1 MKLTLTYFSSQGGKI
16 LKKLIMT
23 CNLIVV
29 ISMLAV
35 INISASVHS
44 ENRKISIKADDM
56 QLRDLFREIEN
67 NSEYAFFYSEQYS
80 ELDRK
85 ISMDIT
91 EGNINTIMSKL
102 LDNTNLDY
110 QILDNNFVVI
120 KPKTTQQENVVNGKV
135 VDADGNSLPGVKVLI
150 KGTDK
155 GAITDGDGNY
165 SIAISDPAAI
175 LVFSSIGFN
184 EEEMAVGAQT
194 VINLTMVE
202 ILDELSEVVVIGYG
216 YQRKEAVTGS
226 VGSIGGDEIRE
237 VPSSDMTSALQGR
250 VAGVEMMQT
259 NSKPGSTMQIRIRGT
274 RSLNADNDPLIVLD
288 GIPFSGSISDIDPNG
303 IKSIDILKDASATAI
318 YGSRGANGVIL
329 ISTNKGSKGQKAQ
342 LSYNTYFGFKK
353 AIKYPMM
360 NGADFYR
367 LRTLADRFD
376 NGLDEDSTVNTDWQ
390 DLFYRDAIF
399 KNHDMKVTGG
409 TENGSYNFGVGY
421 YQDQSPIPS
430 QQFTRYSIRGSIDQA
445 VGKYIK
451 IGFSSNNIYSLTEGD
466 QIGLYGVLSMTPL
479 ATPYNADGTLKRT
492 VRMAVDEPFMITR
505 DVIDNLGDTWVSE
518 TKAYAAYNN
527 LYGELNIPGIE
538 GLKYR
543 INLGSNIRIEGK
555 GTFTG
560 EGVNSTSATNSS
572 AASITNKYSNGWIL
586 ENLLSYNR
594 TFAEKHDLNLV
605 ALYSTEE
612 NQYNKSHVQARD
624 IPNPDFQYYN
634 LGLATGEITVSPGVD
649 IYDPS
654 RERYQNYYKTGL
666 VSWMGRVIYSYDA
679 RYMFTAAVRSDGS
692 SRLSEGNKWH
702 TYPALS
708 LGWNIGNET
717 FMDNVTFINL
727 LKIRAG
733 YGQTSNQA
741 VEPYATLGS
750 LATRPYN
757 FGDQYVTGYYV
768 NNLPSNLGWEY
779 SETYNYGLDFS
790 LFKGRLSGA
799 AEYYITNTKDLLL
812 QVSLPPT
819 SGAENVYGNIGKT
832 RNKGVELSLNGK
844 ILDNYNGWN
853 WELGFNLY
861 HNKNTLIALASG
873 VEEDVANWWFV
884 GHPINVVYDYE
895 YLGIWQEDEADELE
909 LYESG
914 GNVGMIKVRYTGD
927 YNEDGTPVRRIG
939 PDDRIP
945 LSVDPDFQGGF
956 NTYVSYKGI
965 DLSIVG
971 AYKKGGLLISTLHSS
986 SGYLN
991 MLTGRRNNVDVD
1003 YWTPENTDARYP
1015 YPDGIIESDNP
1026 KYGST
1031 LGYFDASY
1039 MKIRTITLG
1048 YSLDGINWIKKNG
1061 LSKLRIYITAQNPF
1075 VFFSPFHSETGLDP
1089 EANSYGNENAAVSN
1103 AYRQRILTIGTNT
1116 PSTRNYLVGL
1126 NVTF

>member
-1 MKLTLTYFSSQGGKI
+1 MRLTLTSSSFMKGRYFKRLI
-16 LKKLIMT
+16 LT
-23 CNLIVV
+23 CNFIALI
-29 ISMLAV
+29 SLLAV
-35 INISASVHS
+35 TYATAAVHA
-44 ENRKISIKADDM
+44 EGKKISIKAEDI

-67 NSEYAFFYSEQYS
+67 NSEYAFFFSDQYS

-85 ISMDIT
+85 VNLEIN
-91 EGNINTIMSKL
+91 EGNINTILDRL
-102 LDNTNLDY
+102 LDKTNLDY

-120 KPKTTQQENVVNGKV
+120 KPKAKLQETVVKGKV
-135 VDADGNSLPGVKVLI
+135 VDAEGNGLPGVKVLI

-155 GAITDGDGNY
+155 GAITDIDGNY
-165 SIAISDPAAI
+165 SLAVPSTDAI
-175 LVFSSIGFN
+175 LVFSSLGYQEI
-184 EEEMAVGAQT
+184 EIAVGSQT
-194 VINLTMVE
+194 VINMVMKEALEE
-202 ILDELSEVVVIGYG
+202 IDEVVVIGYG

-226 VGSIGGDEIRE
+226 VGSIGGDEVRE
-237 VPSSDMTSALQGR
+237 VPAADMTNALQGR
-250 VAGVEMMQT
+250 VAGVEMLQT

-274 RSLNADNDPLIVLD
+274 RSLTADNDPLIVLD

-329 ISTNKGSKGQKAQ
+329 ISTNKGNKGQSAQ
-342 LSYNTYFGFKK
+342 LSYNTYYGFKK
-353 AIKYPMM
+353 VIKYPMM
-360 NGADFYR
+360 NGHDFYE
-367 LRTLADRFD
+367 LRKLADRYD
-376 NGLDEDSTVNTDWQ
+376 NGLDEDSTINTDWQ
-390 DLFYRDAIF
+390 DLLYRDAIVMS
-399 KNHDMKVTGG
+399 HDLNLTGG
-409 TENGSYNFGVGY
+409 TENGSYNFGIGY
-421 YQDQSPIPS
+421 YLDQSPIPS

-445 VGKYIK
+445 IGKYIN

-479 ATPYNADGTLKRT
+479 ASPYNDDGSLRRT
-492 VRMAVDEPFMITR
+492 IRMALDEPFMITR
-505 DVIDNLGDTWVSE
+505 DVIDNLGDSWVSE
-518 TKAYAAYNN
+518 TKAFAAYNN
-527 LYGELNIPGIE
+527 LYGELKIPGIK

-543 INLGSNIRIEGK
+543 INLGSNIRISGK

-560 EGVNSTSATNSS
+560 EGVNSTNPSNSS
-572 AASITNKYSNGWIL
+572 VATITNRYSNGWIV

-605 ALYSTEE
+605 ALYSAEE
-612 NQYNKSHVQARD
+612 IQYNKSHVQARD

-634 LGLATGEITVSPGVD
+634 LALATGEITVSPSVD
-649 IYDPS
+649 VNDPS
-654 RERYQNYYKTGL
+654 REPYQNYYKSGL

-708 LGWNIGNET
+708 LGWNIGNES
-717 FMDNVTFINL
+717 FMDNVSFINS
-727 LKIRAG
+727 LKIRTG

-768 NNLPSNLGWEY
+768 NRLPSNLGWEY

-790 LFKGRLSGA
+790 LFKGRLSGT

-819 SGAENVYGNIGKT
+819 AGADNVYGNIGKT
-832 RNKGVELSLNGK
+832 RNKGVEISLNGR

-853 WELGFNLY
+853 WELGFNFY
-861 HNKNTLIALASG
+861 HNNNELIALASG

-895 YLGIWQEDEADELE
+895 YLGIWQEDEAEELE

-914 GNVGMIKVRYTGD
+914 GNVGMIKVRYTGE

-939 PDDRIP
+939 PDDRVP
-945 LSVDPDFQGGF
+945 LKVDPDFQGGF
-956 NTYVSYKGI
+956 NTYVSWKGI

-971 AYKKGGLLISTLHSS
+971 AYKKGGMVISTLHSS

-1048 YSLDGINWIKKNG
+1048 YSLDRINWIKNNG
-1061 LSKLRIYITAQNPF
+1061 LSKLRVYFTAQNPF

-1089 EANSYGNENAAVSN
+1089 EPNSYGNENSAVN
-1103 AYRQRILTIGTNT
+1103 TAYRQRILTIGTNT
-1116 PSTRNYLVGL
+1116 PSTRNYLVGI